1 MLISQN
7 SFTCIVSFN
16 LFPNVKLL
24 PKMTIGIVIILLF
37 EKEKLRR
44 AKQLAIVTQPASQH
58 RDSIAGSQ
66 SPEPMSP
73 KPARHSSSLSAHFP
87 WHCLRWSLS

>member
-16 LFPNVKLL
+16 LSPMLLL
-24 PKMTIGIVIILLF
+24 PMMTIGTVIILLF

-44 AKQLAIVTQPASQH
+44 AKQLGYSHTAS
-58 RDSIAGSQ
+58 
-66 SPEPMSP
+66 
-73 KPARHSSSLSAHFP
+73 KPAQGFNRRKSEPRAHALKPTRHSSSLSAHFP
-87 WHCLRWSLS
+87 WHCLRWSL